1 MFARFIIAPLGLL
14 GLLALSGCGPAKLDE
29 TKNWTLEPGEGH
41 ALDTSAQPKPQ
52 TITVEFESSAAPVD
66 VLVFKAA
73 DAPGDDGIVEAAA
86 DKALGSK
93 RGEKSGSFSAEVPE
107 NTPTRVVARGA
118 MKKTDV
124 KLHVTNRK

>member
-1 MFARFIIAPLGLL
+1 MFARVIAPLGVLAC
-14 GLLALSGCGPAKLDE
+14 LALPGCGPGKLDE
-29 TKNWTLEPGEGH
+29 TKNWTLEPGEGR
-41 ALDTSAQPKPQ
+41 AIDTPAQPKPQ
-52 TITVEFESSAAPVD
+52 TITVEFESSAAPID

-73 DAPGDDGIVEAAA
+73 DARGDDGIIEAAA
-86 DKALGSK
+86 DKALGAK

-118 MKKTDV
+118 RTKTEL